1 MLNPFHARPIGSD
14 RFEQHL
20 LTEMCRA
27 EEQKNMEKEAVPDVK
42 LILHA
47 VSGQTGSY
55 NPIDE
60 GYKALAVAIFA
71 RALAD
76 YLMEY
81 AWCLKM
87 HDDNNPREWVH
98 FSRCVVLE
106 NEYFRTDQ
114 KRADIFDYVIK
125 NVIHKDYYIQD
136 RIKTITEFA
145 HKIECAV

>member
-1 MLNPFHARPIGSD
+1 MFNPFYARPIGSD

-27 EEQKNMEKEAVPDVK
+27 KEQENMEKEALPDVK

-47 VSGQTGSY
+47 VPEMSSGSD
-55 NPIDE
+55 PVDE

-76 YLMEY
+76 YLLEY

-87 HDDNNPREWVH
+87 HNDNDPREWVH

-106 NEYFRTDQ
+106 NEYFRTDP
-114 KRADIFDYVIK
+114 KRAEIFNYVIK
-125 NVIHKDYYIQD
+125 NVVRKDYYIQD
-136 RIKTITEFA
+136 RIKTIKEFA